1 MKTMGD
7 RLRVLRSAKG
17 LSQNDVAKYLGVSRS
32 TYVCYETNKS
42 RPVRRLPELAT
53 ILGTTVA
60 YILGTEESSSL
71 RPTAPV
77 LPLSD
82 EALEIARKYD
92 RVDKRG
98 QGNIKSVVER
108 EYEMTIEAQT
118 EDVGASL

>member
-1 MKTMGD
+1 MSTIGS
-7 RLRVLRSAKG
+7 RLRDLRVAKG
-17 LSQNDVAKYLGVSRS
+17 LSQNDVAKHLGISRPAYVS
-32 TYVCYETNKS
+32 YETDKYK
-42 RPVRRLPELAT
+42 PVRRLPELAT

-108 EYEMTIEAQT
+108 EYEMTIEGKT